1 MAKWLQE
8 RFKKLDQGK
17 SNLDQD
23 LDQEETRTCP
33 ACGFD
38 DVEPGANFCCKCGV
52 DLRKEK
58 NNERSI

>member
-8 RFKKLDQGK
+8 RFKKLDRRK
-17 SNLDQD
+17 SN

-38 DVEPGANFCCKCGV
+38 DVEPGANFCRKCGV